1 VEIYRASKGIGH
13 FFVVLLII
21 VSNLGILLLSKLID
35 LFVILSLIKI
45 FLIVFNIYAI
55 YYFLLAISL
64 KYKIN
69 DENLSIIGI
78 WGLKK
83 VIIPL
88 EKIEAYKS
96 SVGILNGVKL
106 SGIGKNQFAFGRYVL
121 DKIGTT
127 RMFVTNNKTVV
138 YIKTEEMNYGVSP
151 EEMERFTETL
161 RNKNVPNIDWENVKK
176 REVSLHK
183 DRRFML
189 PFILVSIIIVLQTI
203 IPLILYIKGFLPNE
217 IPLSFNDQFQPL
229 KMGTRRQ
236 FASKQT
242 TYGVLNMAILFC
254 MYYAAHF
261 HAKYDRKTA
270 QTYIYVSLAVSSVF
284 FLMLIKTIFRFVI

>member
-1 VEIYRASKGIGH
+1 MEIYRASKGIGH

>member
-1 VEIYRASKGIGH
+1 MEIFRASKGIGH

-35 LFVILSLIKI
+35 LYVILSLIKI

-64 KYKIN
+64 KYKID
-69 DENLSIIGI
+69 DESLSIIGI

-83 VIIPL
+83 VIIPFN
-88 EKIEAYKS
+88 KIEAYKS
-96 SVGILNGVKL
+96 SLGILNGVKL
-106 SGIGKNQFAFGRYVL
+106 SGIGKNKFAFGRYVL

-127 RMFVTNNKTVV
+127 RMFVTNNQTVV
-138 YIKTEEMNYGVSP
+138 YLKAEEINFGVSP
-151 EEMERFTETL
+151 EEMERFTKALEK
-161 RNKNVPNIDWENVKK
+161 KNIPKVDWENVKK
-176 REVSLHK
+176 KEVSLHK

-189 PFILVSIIIVLQTI
+189 PFILVSIIIVLQTL
-203 IPLILYIKGFLPNE
+203 IPLILYIKGLLPNE

-229 KMGTRRQ
+229 KMGTARQ

-242 TYGVLNMAILFC
+242 TYGVLNMAILLC